1 MEKKLSDLYI
11 EDTTQTKRMKELALN
26 FAYSNNGEMF
36 RLLSMKVGHNLV
48 KKIKKGIVKLPS
60 IIKYGRN
67 EITNEEKFLE
77 NLDNY
82 ITYVK
87 NHYYIN
93 NVEQLMII
101 ELSLENKYSSILYS
115 DIDFYNGANYE
126 EYHDAYRKMFFYNF
140 YKNILFYSNSEDN
153 RYCFKVKQEL
163 NNLNYDNS
171 KDILKIEELFE
182 RIIINR
188 KNNLFNGFVDYKKI
202 NKKQYSFY
210 SLQLEWIIEDY
221 YKKNTLCTFEIRE
234 DDNYIKVANDSIIL
248 LNISNVPDNNR
259 FYYFEFGIK
268 NNNFNAKSKF
278 VFEKN
283 DLNKLIKRLS
293 IIKDNH
299 HYDEKFDFISSEL
312 KASFWSD
319 RGIEQFLNI
328 EYEYGRD
335 IDHYFISLGQ
345 EDINKFSDLI
355 RKQLD

>member
-48 KKIKKGIVKLPS
+48 KKIKKGIVRLPS

-163 NNLNYDNS
+163 NDLNYDNS

-221 YKKNTLCTFEIRE
+221 YKK
-234 DDNYIKVANDSIIL
+234 IL
-248 LNISNVPDNNR
+248 
-259 FYYFEFGIK
+259 
-268 NNNFNAKSKF
+268 
-278 VFEKN
+278 
-283 DLNKLIKRLS
+283 
-293 IIKDNH
+293 
-299 HYDEKFDFISSEL
+299 
-312 KASFWSD
+312 
-319 RGIEQFLNI
+319 
-328 EYEYGRD
+328 
-335 IDHYFISLGQ
+335 
-345 EDINKFSDLI
+345 
-355 RKQLD
+355 